1 MVTEDSRIATRKRLL
16 TSPHSLLFSSAG
28 SSTAAVRSGW
38 VHCHATESRGAH
50 LTLRA
55 GGEKKTVPLPSV
67 QQVQPYLPVLSTFS
81 TAGKAKPLP
90 SRTFCYVLTAAEHA
104 DKLQRRL

>member
-1 MVTEDSRIATRKRLL
+1 MQYFIN
-16 TSPHSLLFSSAG
+16 
-28 SSTAAVRSGW
+28 STHDTIDIRAQKSMAHAA
-38 VHCHATESRGAH
+38 ESRGAH

-90 SRTFCYVLTAAEHA
+90 SRTFCYVLRASKHA
-104 DKLQRRL
+104 DELQKRL

>member
-1 MVTEDSRIATRKRLL
+1 MPTAWEHDL
-16 TSPHSLLFSSAG
+16 TG
-28 SSTAAVRSGW
+28 SGHEAPRY
-38 VHCHATESRGAH
+38 HATDSRGAH

>member
-1 MVTEDSRIATRKRLL
+1 MVRQTAGLL
-16 TSPHSLLFSSAG
+16 GCDGCADASM
-28 SSTAAVRSGW
+28 VD
-38 VHCHATESRGAH
+38 HATDSRGAH